1 MAPRRDAFEAQHAR
15 NRLVYEKRIKQIFT
29 KVCYECGMSVT
40 QLAGIVE
47 QAGKDADFAQIP
59 AVRKVM
65 DKLQRRLA
73 KDLQTTVIDGIR
85 AEWKLANDKYDALIG
100 TMVAGDLMERWDE
113 QTRLRTMSRN
123 LEALDAFIARKEG
136 GLNLSQRVWQ
146 YSGQMRDAMEATL
159 QLGISEG
166 ESAAE
171 IARDL
176 KQYLNYPD
184 KLFRR
189 VRDAETGELKLSKP
203 ASLFHPG
210 QGVYRSSYK
219 NALRLALNETN
230 IAYRKADSVRRV
242 GLYFVVGIEVHLS
255 NNHNS
260 KGVPEGEFYDIC
272 DILKGKYPPDFEFV
286 GWHTQCY
293 SDDSEVLTGRGW
305 LPFKDVRPD
314 DAILSLN
321 PETRKAE
328 WTGIVAQQ
336 CYQHDGPMV
345 RFSNRSLDCLVTPE
359 HQMVYLNKS
368 DGRIKYCEAAHFGMG
383 KGAFYRG
390 CEYDAEDVKDITIAG
405 RTYDFDT
412 FCTFMGFWL
421 ADGACVGTSGITIA
435 QDDGQA
441 SKDIII
447 DTVRMMG
454 YNPTIYSGSVRFY
467 NTAFV
472 RWLRQFGR
480 CNEKY
485 IPEEIKNASKRQIRK
500 FLDAYIICD
509 GSIKQP
515 HDFVGNRGA
524 YFHSN
529 ELARSYLTTSRLMAG
544 DLSELLLKIGAR
556 PSVYEREPSVAVK
569 KDGSVIRGRY
579 VCYVINELKAA
590 TATVFDRDIIDYNGF
605 VYDLTLAKNHIMYIK
620 RNGRCFWGSNCRC
633 WTSVILNTDEEFF
646 RDSDGKYRGSV
657 NEVKDVPPQFKKWVE
672 ENKERIAKA
681 EERGKLP
688 YFLRDNRWA
697 WDKEADRP
705 NEKVEYRNTALD
717 AAEARHAER
726 TDAQVKA
733 IKDRWAMRSEAMRN
747 FARVERLINSVPGMR
762 EYLRAEVPA
771 SMNYLEGETPFDGNY
786 TKLNKLVMV
795 AKNQMRHLRSELDV
809 LDRPW
814 EALKEHGVEKIL
826 EASQSIRKKIA
837 QWEGQ
842 PLDYQLKK
850 LNFEADWVEKN
861 KKGVISTW
869 EVAKNAYLKAAA
881 KVEWRMIWGKYEDE
895 IKDLA
900 LNPHADPDMIAE
912 ARSYLG
918 KDEAAVQMAIDNIKT
933 DIELSELREEYD
945 SYINEAPG
953 AFNENARREI
963 EAAFDNNE
971 ISEVRHWMSA
981 AKAIITMYRDNKDKI
996 LDLIAQVSAPA
1007 VVQKLNEALAN
1018 QGLTEMGNAIDL
1030 AERAIKFDALATQ
1043 ARIMLG
1049 DHRDLLLKLKPQV
1062 VTWLE
1067 ERSVPKDYE
1076 AEDIVKLKSAID
1088 SAQFWLDEWQK
1099 RKDKYAELWQYFIN
1113 ENIKSKEYKDLVME
1127 LRQAI
1132 LDVDLAK
1139 ADELIPKVEA
1149 QKDKHAAEKAYREG
1163 IKAEWEKMMAD
1174 VQKVSDALNKDTD
1187 LLARATAAGL
1197 TLAVFNF
1204 MANADGPKKIREGR
1218 KTYKE
1223 ILDLAEKLGI
1233 SLSQNQ
1239 ITFNDSE
1246 FTQVKKDAA
1255 PWHKTAE
1262 EGNNYFHNS
1271 AVKVWNEADDKQK
1284 EALYNYTAGSSYITE
1299 PLRAIPGHYYAY
1311 SKKDKTNRDILAM
1324 TEILMTQKFREA
1336 VWIKRET
1343 GAWNVDYIFGINLSD
1358 YKNNP
1363 SALVGLEGL
1372 ECSFQSCA
1380 SCKAARFKD
1389 EGVTFTIY
1397 CPAGT
1402 MGVYAEPY
1410 SKFGPY
1416 GLGWDGSKKAHPGDS
1431 DENEVILQ
1439 RGARMRI
1446 TKAEYIDTDANQG
1459 EYFENYHG
1467 EHWFIDLEVI
1477 GFDIRDFEIKDGRGG
1492 YYCEFK

>member
-113 QTRLRTMSRN
+113 QTKLRTMSRN

-286 GWHTQCY
+286 GWH
-293 SDDSEVLTGRGW
+293 
-305 LPFKDVRPD
+305 P
-314 DAILSLN
+314 A
-321 PETRKAE
+321 
-328 WTGIVAQQ
+328 
-336 CYQHDGPMV
+336 
-345 RFSNRSLDCLVTPE
+345 
-359 HQMVYLNKS
+359 
-368 DGRIKYCEAAHFGMG
+368 
-383 KGAFYRG
+383 
-390 CEYDAEDVKDITIAG
+390 
-405 RTYDFDT
+405 
-412 FCTFMGFWL
+412 
-421 ADGACVGTSGITIA
+421 
-435 QDDGQA
+435 
-441 SKDIII
+441 
-447 DTVRMMG
+447 
-454 YNPTIYSGSVRFY
+454 
-467 NTAFV
+467 
-472 RWLRQFGR
+472 
-480 CNEKY
+480 
-485 IPEEIKNASKRQIRK
+485 
-500 FLDAYIICD
+500 
-509 GSIKQP
+509 
-515 HDFVGNRGA
+515 
-524 YFHSN
+524 
-529 ELARSYLTTSRLMAG
+529 
-544 DLSELLLKIGAR
+544 
-556 PSVYEREPSVAVK
+556 
-569 KDGSVIRGRY
+569 
-579 VCYVINELKAA
+579 
-590 TATVFDRDIIDYNGF
+590 
-605 VYDLTLAKNHIMYIK
+605 
-620 RNGRCFWGSNCRC
+620 CRC
-633 WTSVILNTDEEFF
+633 WTSTILNTDEEFF

-657 NEVKDVPPQFKKWVE
+657 NEVKDVPPQFKKWIE

-681 EERGKLP
+681 EERRMLP

-697 WDKEADRP
+697 WDKEADRQ

-717 AAEARHAER
+717 AAEARHAAR
-726 TDAQVKA
+726 TDAQVKS

-881 KVEWRMIWGKYEDE
+881 EVEWRMIWGKYEDE

-933 DIELSELREEYD
+933 DIELAELREEYD
-945 SYINEAPG
+945 NYINEAPG

-963 EAAFDNNE
+963 EAAFDDNE
-971 ISEVRHWMSA
+971 ISEVRRWMSA
-981 AKAIITMYRDNKDKI
+981 AKATITMYRDNKDKI
-996 LDLIAQVSAPA
+996 LDLIVQVNNPA
-1007 VVQKLNEALAN
+1007 VVQKLNEALIN

-1030 AERAIKFDALATQ
+1030 AERAIKFEALATQ
-1043 ARIMLG
+1043 AQIILG

-1076 AEDIVKLKSAID
+1076 AEDIVKLKSAVD

-1163 IKAEWEKMMAD
+1163 IKAEWDKMMAD

-1233 SLSQNQ
+1233 GIDNFRQLDKKTIDKLLKGWNRFSVEGRDRALRPSAEKQWAALNEEERML
-1239 ITFNDSE
+1239 ITKYTS
-1246 FTQVKKDAA
+1246 T
-1255 PWHKTAE
+1255 
-1262 EGNNYFHNS
+1262 
-1271 AVKVWNEADDKQK
+1271 
-1284 EALYNYTAGSSYITE
+1284 YNYLNE
-1299 PLRAIPGHYYAY
+1299 PLRGKTYSGRSTGSKEFTNDCPKLTAALEKCGAPNDLVVRRGVNNYYIPEIG
-1311 SKKDKTNRDILAM
+1311 KDLRDIVIGDEF
-1324 TEILMTQKFREA
+1324 TEPGFLSTA
-1336 VWIKRET
+1336 VHRDKGFYESYNMIII
-1343 GAWNVDYIFGINLSD
+1343 V
-1358 YKNNP
+1358 
-1363 SALVGLEGL
+1363 
-1372 ECSFQSCA
+1372 
-1380 SCKAARFKD
+1380 
-1389 EGVTFTIY
+1389 
-1397 CPAGT
+1397 PAGT
-1402 MGVYAEPY
+1402 PGFYAETCSHYNDNGKYYYTGDIWDGATKETIGGEQEWIGSRGYRFRVYARN
-1410 SKFGPY
+1410 GR
-1416 GLGWDGSKKAHPGDS
+1416 D
-1431 DENEVILQ
+1431 
-1439 RGARMRI
+1439 I
-1446 TKAEYIDTDANQG
+1446 T
-1459 EYFENYHG
+1459 
-1467 EHWFIDLEVI
+1467 LVVI
-1477 GFDIRDFEIKDGRGG
+1477 GIDKDYAPAGSP
-1492 YYCEFK
+1492 YHSA